1 MVIYDSLT
9 IVVTYIT
16 DYDTDLKLCRV
27 DIKILQ
33 LEYDK
38 FTMTQQ
44 QDQDLKL
51 CLSSRPSLF
60 VEK

>member
-16 DYDTDLKLCRV
+16 DHDTDLKLCRV

-38 FTMTQQ
+38 FTMTTT
-44 QDQDLKL
+44 
-51 CLSSRPSLF
+51 RPRPQTVF
-60 VEK
+60 VIKTQFIC